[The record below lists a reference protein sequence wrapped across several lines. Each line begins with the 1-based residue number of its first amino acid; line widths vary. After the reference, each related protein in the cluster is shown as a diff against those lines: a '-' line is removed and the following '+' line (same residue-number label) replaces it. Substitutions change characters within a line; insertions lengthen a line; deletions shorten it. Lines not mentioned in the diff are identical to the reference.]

1 MDTTRPSRVI
11 GGAHTHTHTPSGGEE
26 GDRYDS
32 VVSDSTRRT
41 DERRS
46 RLDLSNLW
54 KSRRLRVRRNYL
66 SFGGE
71 REEEKKKKKDEG
83 WTIKLDCS
91 AWLRV
96 RFVRFLFS
104 LFATAEEKK
113 AVTFNRFRNP
123 LFHYTFRTRAR
134 RQEWRRSLEERD
146 SPWEEDTVSFIHFNP
161 FQNSFDF
168 T

>member
-1 MDTTRPSRVI
+1 MARVI
-11 GGAHTHTHTPSGGEE
+11 DTAPNRETGERGGRATTARWTLRVHPVLSVARTHTHTPSGGEE

-54 KSRRLRVRRNYL
+54 KSRRLRVRRNYP

-83 WTIKLDCS
+83 
-91 AWLRV
+91 
-96 RFVRFLFS
+96 
-104 LFATAEEKK
+104 
-113 AVTFNRFRNP
+113 
-123 LFHYTFRTRAR
+123 
-134 RQEWRRSLEERD
+134 
-146 SPWEEDTVSFIHFNP
+146 
-161 FQNSFDF
+161 
-168 T
+168 